1 MQISSGPTSWQ
12 TPRAL
17 AKPSL
22 PASNLAPKPQPDPD
36 DQGDDPTTIETAARW
51 IGKGAQGL
59 AMAPQFFQANPW
71 VLETARL
78 KGLAPVL
85 EGSAA
90 LFGGIGVLSLG
101 FSGTKDMVDGVR
113 HKNGAEVLIGASD
126 IARGAYVGG
135 FAYSLTFNHDIMGRG
150 FGFASGALQTAGGVA
165 RMFHKKMPG
174 NAVNPKVVGA
184 IEVGQ
189 GLAWAASM
197 VGVPVSLCFAL
208 RMGLGAARAI
218 YTHHQDWEQWTNKK
232 GKS

>member
-12 TPRAL
+12 TPRSL
-17 AKPSL
+17 AKPGL
-22 PASNLAPKPQPDPD
+22 PPPADSHLAPLPDPD
-36 DQGDDPTTIETAARW
+36 DQGDDPTKIETAARW
-51 IGKGAQGL
+51 VGKGAQGL
-59 AMAPQFFQANPW
+59 AMAPQFFHAHPW

-78 KGLAPVL
+78 KGLTPVL
-85 EGSAA
+85 EGGAA

-101 FSGTKDMVDGVR
+101 FSGTKDVVDGIR
-113 HKNGAEVLIGASD
+113 HKNVAEVLIGASD
-126 IARGAYVGG
+126 LARGAYVGG
-135 FAYSLTFNHDIMGRG
+135 FAYSLTFNHEMMGRG

-165 RMFHKKMPG
+165 RMLHKKTPG
-174 NAVNPKVVGA
+174 NAVSPRVLGA

-197 VGVPVSLCFAL
+197 VGVPVSVCFAV

-218 YTHHQDWEQWTNKK
+218 YTHHEQWSDKK